1 MLTNHEIDNIIS
13 ILGLQYVRERLQL
26 YGKGKEVLEG
36 ILQGQ
41 ADSLAGQARLILQ
54 KIDGT
59 IVIGKVSPHL
69 FCVSRFL
76 KKLHHWVIF

>member
-41 ADSLAGQARLILQ
+41 ADSLAGQARLILE

>member
-41 ADSLAGQARLILQ
+41 ADSLAGQARLILD

-59 IVIGKVSPHL
+59 IVNGKVSPHL